1 MSTLKLVTTETF
13 NNLSC
18 SFYRNMNDD
27 ILLTRE
33 QIGQAL
39 EYSNPAK
46 AIRMIHLKHKD
57 RLEPL
62 CIRVKEQTFDQP
74 RSAASRNNNL
84 MTERVYYTE
93 RGVMEICRWSR
104 QPKANLFMDWVW
116 DIVEKYRH
124 NDLVSMNDFTQV
136 TDAVFS
142 LTKTV
147 SELTKAMTDI
157 TTTITAMQN
166 EINNLKTAQKVIS
179 QRKYSYWSTKMFPKY
194 QLLAEYFDISY
205 TELYKNLYREM
216 QNLYPDID
224 LNQLKED
231 YCYENKLE
239 TCYTLDAIEH
249 SPHIRVLFENV
260 VDTLLR
266 QYDLMQPETT
276 QTKYTTIFDKAS

>member
-39 EYSNPAK
+39 EYADPSMC
-46 AIRMIHLKHKD
+46 IRRIHLKHKD
-57 RLEPL
+57 RLDPL
-62 CIRVKEQTFDQP
+62 CIKMKLGQYQIGTNLTKSEEQ
-74 RSAASRNNNL
+74 
-84 MTERVYYTE
+84 ERVYYTE

-136 TDAVFS
+136 ANAVSS
-142 LTKTV
+142 LTTTV
-147 SELTKAMTDI
+147 SDLAKAITDI
-157 TTTITAMQN
+157 TTTITVMQN
-166 EINNLKTAQKVIS
+166 EINNLKTTQKVIS

-216 QNLYPDID
+216 QNLYSDID

-249 SPHIRVLFENV
+249 SLHIRVLFENV

>member
-39 EYSNPAK
+39 EYADPSMC
-46 AIRMIHLKHKD
+46 IRRIHLKHKD
-57 RLEPL
+57 RLDPL
-62 CIRVKEQTFDQP
+62 CIRMKLGQYQIGTNLTKSEEQ
-74 RSAASRNNNL
+74 
-84 MTERVYYTE
+84 ERVYYTE

-136 TDAVFS
+136 ANAVSS
-142 LTKTV
+142 LTTTV
-147 SELTKAMTDI
+147 SDLAKAMTDI

-166 EINNLKTAQKVIS
+166 EINNLKTTQKVIS

-239 TCYTLDAIEH
+239 TCYTLDVIEH

-266 QYDLMQPETT
+266 QYDLMQLETT

>member
-13 NNLSC
+13 NSLSC
-18 SFYRNMNDD
+18 NFYRNMNDD

-39 EYSNPAK
+39 GYSDPAMC
-46 AIRMIHLKHKD
+46 IRRIHLKHKD
-57 RLEPL
+57 RLEEL
-62 CIRVKEQTFDQP
+62 CIRIKEPTDQYQNGT
-74 RSAASRNNNL
+74 SRNNNL

-124 NDLVSMNDFTQV
+124 NDLVSMNDFIQV
-136 TDAVFS
+136 ANAVSS
-142 LTKTV
+142 LTTTV
-147 SELTKAMTDI
+147 SDLAKAMTDI
-157 TTTITAMQN
+157 TTAITAMQN
-166 EINNLKTAQKVIS
+166 EINNLKTTQKVIS
-179 QRKYSYWSTKMFPKY
+179 QRKYSYWSTKMFQKY

-260 VDTLLR
+260 IDTLLR

>member
-18 SFYRNMNDD
+18 NFYRNMNDD

-39 EYSNPAK
+39 EYSDPAK
-46 AIRMIHLKHKD
+46 AIQKIHLKHQD
-57 RLEPL
+57 RLEEL
-62 CIRVKEQTFDQP
+62 CIRIKSDTIDHH
-74 RSAASRNNNL
+74 RNGGSRNNNL
-84 MTERVYYTE
+84 ITERVYYTE

-104 QPKANLFMDWVW
+104 QPKANIFMDWVW

-124 NDLVSMNDFTQV
+124 NDLVSMKDFTQI
-136 TDAVFS
+136 TDAVSS
-142 LTKTV
+142 LTTTV
-147 SELTKAMTDI
+147 SDLAKAMTDI
-157 TTTITAMQN
+157 TTTIAAMQN
-166 EINNLKTAQKVIS
+166 EINNLKTTQKVIS
-179 QRKYSYWSTKMFPKY
+179 QHKYSYWSTKMFPKY
-194 QLLAEYFDISY
+194 QLLAEHFDISY

-216 QNLYPDID
+216 QNLYPDVD

-249 SPHIRVLFENV
+249 APHIRVLFENV

-266 QYDLMQPETT
+266 QYDLDQSETT

>member
-18 SFYRNMNDD
+18 SFYRNINDD

-39 EYSNPAK
+39 DYSNPIK
-46 AIRMIHLKHKD
+46 AIQNIHVKHKD
-57 RLEPL
+57 RLDNL
-62 CIRVKEQTFDQP
+62 CIHVKSETFDIPQIEVG
-74 RSAASRNNNL
+74 RNNNL

-93 RGVMEICRWSR
+93 RGIMEICRWSR

-136 TDAVFS
+136 ANAVSS
-142 LTKTV
+142 LTTTV
-147 SELTKAMTDI
+147 SGLSKAMTDI
-157 TTTITAMQN
+157 ITTITAMQN
-166 EINNLKTAQKVIS
+166 EINNLKITQKVIS

>member
-1 MSTLKLVTTETF
+1 MSALKLVTTETF

-18 SFYRNMNDD
+18 NFYRNINND

-39 EYSNPAK
+39 DYSDPAMC
-46 AIRMIHLKHKD
+46 IRRIHLKHKD
-57 RLEPL
+57 RLDPL
-62 CIRVKEQTFDQP
+62 CIRMKLGQYQTGTNLTKSEEQ
-74 RSAASRNNNL
+74 
-84 MTERVYYTE
+84 ERIYYTE

-136 TDAVFS
+136 ANAVSS
-142 LTKTV
+142 LTTTV
-147 SELTKAMTDI
+147 SDLAKAMTDI
-157 TTTITAMQN
+157 TTTINAMQN
-166 EINNLKTAQKVIS
+166 EINNLKITQKVIS

-216 QNLYPDID
+216 QNLYSDID

-239 TCYTLDAIEH
+239 ACYTLDAIEH

-266 QYDLMQPETT
+266 QYDLMQSKTT

>member
-39 EYSNPAK
+39 EYSNPIK
-46 AIRMIHLKHKD
+46 AIQNIHAKHKD
-57 RLEPL
+57 RLDGL
-62 CIRVKEQTFDQP
+62 CIHIKSETFDIPQTEVG
-74 RSAASRNNNL
+74 RNNNL

-136 TDAVFS
+136 ANAVSS
-142 LTKTV
+142 LTTTV
-147 SELTKAMTDI
+147 SDLAKAMTDI
-157 TTTITAMQN
+157 TTTIAAMQN
-166 EINNLKTAQKVIS
+166 EINNLKTTQKVIS
-179 QRKYSYWSTKMFPKY
+179 HRKYSYWSTKMFPKY
-194 QLLAEYFDISY
+194 QFLAEYFDISY

-216 QNLYPDID
+216 QNLYPDVD

-239 TCYTLDAIEH
+239 TCYTLDVIEH

-260 VDTLLR
+260 IDTLLR
-266 QYDLMQPETT
+266 QYNLMQLETT

>member
-1 MSTLKLVTTETF
+1 MSTLKLVITETF

-39 EYSNPAK
+39 EYADPSMC
-46 AIRMIHLKHKD
+46 IRRIHLKHKD
-57 RLEPL
+57 RLDPL
-62 CIRVKEQTFDQP
+62 CIKMKLGQYQIGTNLTKSEEQ
-74 RSAASRNNNL
+74 
-84 MTERVYYTE
+84 ERVYYTE

-136 TDAVFS
+136 ANAVSS
-142 LTKTV
+142 LTTTV
-147 SELTKAMTDI
+147 SDLAKAITDI
-157 TTTITAMQN
+157 TTTITVMQN
-166 EINNLKTAQKVIS
+166 EINNLKTTQKVIS

-216 QNLYPDID
+216 QNLYSDID

-239 TCYTLDAIEH
+239 ACYTLDAIEH

>member
-1 MSTLKLVTTETF
+1 
-13 NNLSC
+13 
-18 SFYRNMNDD
+18 MNDD

-39 EYSNPAK
+39 EYADPSMC
-46 AIRMIHLKHKD
+46 IRRIHLKHKD
-57 RLEPL
+57 RLDPL
-62 CIRVKEQTFDQP
+62 CIRMKLGQYQIGTNLTKSEEQ
-74 RSAASRNNNL
+74 
-84 MTERVYYTE
+84 ERVYYTE

-136 TDAVFS
+136 ANAVSS
-142 LTKTV
+142 LTTTV
-147 SELTKAMTDI
+147 SDLAKAMTDI
-157 TTTITAMQN
+157 TTTITVMQN
-166 EINNLKTAQKVIS
+166 EINNLKTTQKSIS

>member
-39 EYSNPAK
+39 GYSDPAK
-46 AIRMIHLKHKD
+46 AIRKIHFKHKD

-62 CIRVKEQTFDQP
+62 CLRIKLGDTQIGANLTKSEEQ
-74 RSAASRNNNL
+74 
-84 MTERVYYTE
+84 ERVYYTE

-124 NDLVSMNDFTQV
+124 NDLVSMKDFTQV

-157 TTTITAMQN
+157 NTTITAMQN
-166 EINNLKTAQKVIS
+166 EINNLKTTQKVIS

-249 SPHIRVLFENV
+249 TPHIRVLFENV

-266 QYDLMQPETT
+266 QYDLDQPETT
-276 QTKYTTIFDKAS
+276 QTRYTTIFDKAS

>member
-39 EYSNPAK
+39 EYADPSMC
-46 AIRMIHLKHKD
+46 IRRIHLKHKD
-57 RLEPL
+57 RLDPL
-62 CIRVKEQTFDQP
+62 CIRMKLGQYQIGTNLTKSEEQ
-74 RSAASRNNNL
+74 
-84 MTERVYYTE
+84 ERVYYTE

-136 TDAVFS
+136 ANAVSS
-142 LTKTV
+142 LTTTV
-147 SELTKAMTDI
+147 SDLAKAMTDI

-166 EINNLKTAQKVIS
+166 EINNLKTTQKVIS

>member
-39 EYSNPAK
+39 EYADPSMC
-46 AIRMIHLKHKD
+46 IRRIHLKHKD
-57 RLEPL
+57 RLDPL
-62 CIRVKEQTFDQP
+62 CIRMKLGQYQIGTNLTKSEEQ
-74 RSAASRNNNL
+74 
-84 MTERVYYTE
+84 ERVYYTE

-136 TDAVFS
+136 ANAVSS
-142 LTKTV
+142 LTTTV
-147 SELTKAMTDI
+147 SDLAKAMTDI

-166 EINNLKTAQKVIS
+166 EINNLKTTQKVIS

-216 QNLYPDID
+216 QNLYSDID

-239 TCYTLDAIEH
+239 ACYTLDAIEH

-266 QYDLMQPETT
+266 QYNLMQPETT
-276 QTKYTTIFDKAS
+276 QTKYTTIFDKVS

>member
-39 EYSNPAK
+39 EYADPSMC
-46 AIRMIHLKHKD
+46 IRRIHLKHKD
-57 RLEPL
+57 RLDPL
-62 CIRVKEQTFDQP
+62 CIKMKLGQYQIGTNLTKSEEQ
-74 RSAASRNNNL
+74 
-84 MTERVYYTE
+84 ERVYYTE

-136 TDAVFS
+136 ANAVSS
-142 LTKTV
+142 LTTTV
-147 SELTKAMTDI
+147 SDLAKAMTDI

-166 EINNLKTAQKVIS
+166 EINNLKTTQKVIS

-249 SPHIRVLFENV
+249 IPKIRILFENV
-260 VDTLLR
+260 IDTLLR
-266 QYDLMQPETT
+266 QYNLMQPETT

>member
-18 SFYRNMNDD
+18 NFYRNMNDD

-39 EYSNPAK
+39 EYSNPIK
-46 AIRMIHLKHKD
+46 AIQKIHLKHQD
-57 RLEPL
+57 RLDEL
-62 CIRVKEQTFDQP
+62 CVHLKLGHHQTGGDLNKSEEQ
-74 RSAASRNNNL
+74 
-84 MTERVYYTE
+84 ERVYYTE
-93 RGVMEICRWSR
+93 RGIMEICRWSR

-124 NDLVSMNDFTQV
+124 NDLVSMKDFTQV
-136 TDAVFS
+136 TNAVSS

-147 SELTKAMTDI
+147 SDLAKAMMNI
-157 TTTITAMQN
+157 TTTITAMQI
-166 EINNLKTAQKVIS
+166 EINNLKTTQNSIS

-216 QNLYPDID
+216 QNLYPDVD
-224 LNQLKED
+224 LNQLKDD
-231 YCYENKLE
+231 YCYENRLE
-239 TCYTLDAIEH
+239 NCYTLDAIEH
-249 SPHIRVLFENV
+249 APHIRVLFENV

-266 QYDLMQPETT
+266 QYDLMQSETA

>member
-18 SFYRNMNDD
+18 NFYRNMNDD

-33 QIGQAL
+33 QVGQAL
-39 EYSNPAK
+39 EYSDPAMC
-46 AIRMIHLKHKD
+46 IRRIHLKHKD
-57 RLEPL
+57 RLEEL
-62 CIRVKEQTFDQP
+62 CIRIKEPTDQYQNGT
-74 RSAASRNNNL
+74 SRNNNL

-124 NDLVSMNDFTQV
+124 NDLVSMKDFTQV

-157 TTTITAMQN
+157 NTTITAMQN
-166 EINNLKTAQKVIS
+166 EINNLKTTQKVIS

-216 QNLYPDID
+216 QNLYPDVD

-266 QYDLMQPETT
+266 QYNLMQLETT

>member
-39 EYSNPAK
+39 EYADPSMC
-46 AIRMIHLKHKD
+46 IRRIHLKHKD
-57 RLEPL
+57 RLDPL
-62 CIRVKEQTFDQP
+62 CIRMKLGQYQIGTNLTKSEEQ
-74 RSAASRNNNL
+74 
-84 MTERVYYTE
+84 ERVYYTE

-136 TDAVFS
+136 ANAVSS
-142 LTKTV
+142 LTTTV
-147 SELTKAMTDI
+147 SDLAKAMTDI

-166 EINNLKTAQKVIS
+166 EINNLKTTQKVIS

-239 TCYTLDAIEH
+239 TCYTLDVIEH